1 MIAAFLRARR
11 QYRWD
16 PMSEVW
22 PNFFLVGAM
31 KAGTTSIANMLAAH
45 PEVFVSPVKEP
56 NYFCSDVVIENENAR
71 DCAMLKMADVS
82 GQGTVP
88 HVHSGLFRDEKEYL
102 SLFKGWKDEKIGAD
116 CSTSYLYSEVAARNI
131 ANVAP
136 GAKIL
141 MVLRNPVERAFSEF
155 IMNCRIGV
163 AVPPFAK
170 YLDLE
175 KAQRSHGVVPQY
187 HKYVTAGL
195 YSRQIKSYLEYF
207 PDRQILI
214 MLYDDL
220 KNDPAAFM
228 KQVFNFLGVDD
239 RFNADK
245 ARSNPASYPRWAY
258 FNMLL
263 KKSGA
268 KRLIQEIL
276 PRSTKSYLKKYYY
289 RSLPVDISLNEA
301 DRQRLVYEF
310 SGDIKNLSTL
320 IKRDLSAW
328 ITQAH

>member
-1 MIAAFLRARR
+1 
-11 QYRWD
+11 
-16 PMSEVW
+16 MSEDW

-45 PEVFVSPVKEP
+45 PEIFVSPVKEP

-71 DCAMLKMADVS
+71 DCAILKTADAP
-82 GQGTVP
+82 GNDAGP
-88 HVHSGLFRDEKEYL
+88 YVHSGLFRDEKEYL
-102 SLFKGWKDEKIGAD
+102 SLFKGWKDEKIGAE
-116 CSTSYLYSEVAARNI
+116 CSTSYLYSGVAAQNI
-131 ANVAP
+131 AGVAP

-155 IMNCRIGV
+155 VMNCRIGV

-175 KAQRSHGVVPQY
+175 NTERSRGGVPQY

-195 YSRQIKSYLEYF
+195 YFRQIKGYLEYF
-207 PDRQILI
+207 PDHQILI

-228 KQVFNFLGVDD
+228 KRVFNFLGVDD
-239 RFNADK
+239 RFNTDK

-258 FNMLL
+258 LNMLL

-268 KRLIQEIL
+268 KRLIQEVM
-276 PRSTKSYLKKYYY
+276 PRRTKAYLKKYYY
-289 RSLPVDISLNEA
+289 RSLPSDITLNEA
-301 DRQRLVYEF
+301 DRRRLVHEF
-310 SGDIKNLSTL
+310 SGDVKNLSTL
-320 IKRDLSAW
+320 INRDLSAW
-328 ITQAH
+328 IV